1 MGLALQL
8 EGVTRRYR
16 LGADNFV
23 DALRGV
29 DLSVEAGDMVAIMGP
44 SGSGKSTLMHI
55 AGGLDTPD
63 SGAVWVEGTRIDT
76 LSDRRLTALRSRRI
90 GFVFQGF
97 NLLPALTAL
106 ENTALAGQY
115 GGLSRRQASRRAAE
129 LLELLGLGE
138 RARHRPSEL
147 SGGEQQRVAIAR
159 ALMNDPCLLMA
170 DEPTGNL
177 DSATSAEIMT
187 ELERLNREHG
197 MTLMLVTHDPGVA
210 ALCRRRVEMHDGAI
224 VGDGDGGRGVNGSAG
239 PGAGVGA

>member
-1 MGLALQL
+1 MGLALRL
-8 EGVTRRYR
+8 ERVTRRYR
-16 LGADNFV
+16 LGADNYV

-29 DLSVEAGDMVAIMGP
+29 YLSVEAGEMVAIMGP

-63 SGAVWVEGTRIDT
+63 AGAVWVEGTRIDT

-115 GGLSRRQASRRAAE
+115 CDMSRRQASRRATD
-129 LLELLGLGE
+129 LLALLGLGD
-138 RARHRPSEL
+138 RSRHRPSEL

-187 ELERLNREHG
+187 ELERLNRERG

-210 ALCRRRVEMHDGAI
+210 SLCGRRVEMRDGLIA
-224 VGDGDGGRGVNGSAG
+224 GATTGVA
-239 PGAGVGA
+239 P

>member
-1 MGLALQL
+1 MGLALRL
-8 EGVTRRYR
+8 ERVTRRYR
-16 LGADNFV
+16 LGADNYV

-29 DLSVEAGDMVAIMGP
+29 YLNVEAGEMVAIMGP

-63 SGAVWVEGTRIDT
+63 SGAVWVEGERIDT

-115 GGLSRRQASRRAAE
+115 CGMSRRQASRRAME
-129 LLELLGLGE
+129 LLAVLGLGE
-138 RARHRPSEL
+138 RSRHRPSEL

-177 DSATSAEIMT
+177 DSTTSAEIMT
-187 ELERLNREHG
+187 ELERLNRERG

-210 ALCRRRVEMHDGAI
+210 TLCRRRVDMRDGLV
-224 VGDGDGGRGVNGSAG
+224 VGTATEVA
-239 PGAGVGA
+239 P

>member
-1 MGLALQL
+1 MGLALKL

-16 LGADNFV
+16 LGADNYV
-23 DALRGV
+23 DALRSV

-97 NLLPALTAL
+97 NLLPGLTAL

-115 GGLSRRQASRRAAE
+115 RGMSRREAARRATD
-129 LLELLGLGE
+129 LLALLGLAD

-177 DSATSAEIMT
+177 DSTTSAEIMT
-187 ELERLNREHG
+187 ELGRLNRERG

-210 ALCRRRVEMHDGAI
+210 ALCLRRIDMRDGTI
-224 VGDGDGGRGVNGSAG
+224 VAAETEVA
-239 PGAGVGA
+239 P

>member
-1 MGLALQL
+1 MELALRL

-16 LGADNFV
+16 LGADNYV
-23 DALRGV
+23 NALRSV

-63 SGAVWVEGTRIDT
+63 AGAVWVEGTRIDT

-97 NLLPALTAL
+97 NLLPGLTAL

-115 GGLSRRQASRRAAE
+115 CGMSRREAARRATD
-129 LLELLGLGE
+129 LLALLGLAD

-187 ELERLNREHG
+187 ELGRLNRERG

-210 ALCRRRVEMHDGAI
+210 ALCRRRIDMHDGLIAAAERE
-224 VGDGDGGRGVNGSAG
+224 VV
-239 PGAGVGA
+239 P

>member
-1 MGLALQL
+1 MALALQM
-8 EGVTRRYR
+8 EGVARRYR

-63 SGAVWVEGTRIDT
+63 SGAVWLEGTRIDT

-115 GGLSRRQASRRAAE
+115 GGMSRRQASRRAAE
-129 LLELLGLGE
+129 LLEVLGLGG

-187 ELERLNREHG
+187 ELERLNRERG

-210 ALCRRRVEMHDGAI
+210 GLCRRRVEMHDGSI
-224 VGDGDGGRGVNGSAG
+224 VGTEAEAA
-239 PGAGVGA
+239 P

>member
-1 MGLALQL
+1 MVLALQL
-8 EGVTRRYR
+8 ERVTRRYR
-16 LGADNFV
+16 LGADNYV

-44 SGSGKSTLMHI
+44 SGSGKSTLMHV

-63 SGAVWVEGTRIDT
+63 AGGVWLEGTRIDT

-106 ENTALAGQY
+106 ENAALAGQY
-115 GGLSRRQASRRAAE
+115 GGMSRRQASRRATE
-129 LLELLGLGE
+129 LLGLLGLGE

-177 DSATSAEIMT
+177 DSATSAEIMA

-210 ALCRRRVEMHDGAI
+210 TLCRRRVEMRDGLI
-224 VGDGDGGRGVNGSAG
+224 VGTKTEAA
-239 PGAGVGA
+239 P